1 MHNHLSLRHTRNT
14 TTKGVLF
21 DGQKRRP
28 NKPGLKK
35 HPNVSGAHLRLARRG
50 PRCTARRATPFKFK
64 NVVAA
69 RFSSAT
75 RTSRVATP
83 PFPSRARARQ
93 FREKRRKKKETLW
106 HHPISRYRRSTRLRD
121 DDTTNDVSK
130 IKSYLDVVERPFTE
144 EFHFLRGEF
153 SHDVRALCVAR
164 CSFSRFSQL

>member
-1 MHNHLSLRHTRNT
+1 MHNHLSLRHTQQHYRSLDRW
-14 TTKGVLF
+14 TKKEAK
-21 DGQKRRP
+21 QTRA
-28 NKPGLKK
+28 KK
-35 HPNVSGAHLRLARRG
+35 TPECVWGTSA
-50 PRCTARRATPFKFK
+50 PRASWA
-64 NVVAA
+64 
-69 RFSSAT
+69 SLH
-75 RTSRVATP
+75 RTSRDTVQIQKCRRRAILVRHAH
-83 PFPSRARARQ
+83 FARRDASLSIERARETIPRKK
-93 FREKRRKKKETLW
+93 EKKKETLW

>member
-1 MHNHLSLRHTRNT
+1 MHNHLSLRHTQQHYRSLDRW
-14 TTKGVLF
+14 TKKEAK
-21 DGQKRRP
+21 QTRAK
-28 NKPGLKK
+28 KK

-50 PRCTARRATPFKFK
+50 PRCTARRATSFKFK

-83 PFPSRARARQ
+83 PFPSRVAR
-93 FREKRRKKKETLW
+93 ETIPRKKEKKKKHFGIT
-106 HHPISRYRRSTRLRD
+106 PFRSTRLRD

>member
-83 PFPSRARARQ
+83 PFPSRVAR
-93 FREKRRKKKETLW
+93 ETIPRKKEKKKKHFGIT
-106 HHPISRYRRSTRLRD
+106 PFRSTRLRD

>member
-1 MHNHLSLRHTRNT
+1 MCLGHICASR
-14 TTKGVLF
+14 VV
-21 DGQKRRP
+21 
-28 NKPGLKK
+28 GLVAP
-35 HPNVSGAHLRLARRG
+35 HVAP
-50 PRCTARRATPFKFK
+50 RRATSFKFK

-164 CSFSRFSQL
+164 CSFSRFSQHTQVVVLNYSLPTKEKDETFQSIAAFLE